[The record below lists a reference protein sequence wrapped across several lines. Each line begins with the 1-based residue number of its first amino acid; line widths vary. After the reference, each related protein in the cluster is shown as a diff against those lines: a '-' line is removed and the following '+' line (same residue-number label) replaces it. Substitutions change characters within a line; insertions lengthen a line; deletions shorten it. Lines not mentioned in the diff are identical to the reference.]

1 MVFEL
6 INEPPGHNEPPDE
19 QLFNEPPGGK
29 CGVGLCDRD
38 AVVELELQLQN
49 IGGPRLVKFCGA
61 HQMTIARQFMD
72 RDDGGTVIKE
82 TCEIVYK
89 GQRLRVE
96 DGRLI
101 REGPDG

>member
-6 INEPPGHNEPPDE
+6 INEPLGHNEPPDE

-29 CGVGLCDRD
+29 CGVGRCDRD
-38 AVVELELQLQN
+38 AVVELELQLQEL
-49 IGGPRLVKFCGA
+49 GGRQLVKFCGE
-61 HQMTIARQFMD
+61 HQMTVARQFMGH
-72 RDDGGTVIKE
+72 GGDEMVSIAF
-82 TCEIVYK
+82 K

-101 REGPDG
+101 REEGGDGPTR